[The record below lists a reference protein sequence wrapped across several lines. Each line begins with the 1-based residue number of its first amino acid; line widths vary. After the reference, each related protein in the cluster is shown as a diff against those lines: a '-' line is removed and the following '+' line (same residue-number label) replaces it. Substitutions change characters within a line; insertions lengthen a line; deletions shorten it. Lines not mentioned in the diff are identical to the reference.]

1 MTHTIQACMSTLRAQ
16 ASLGLPTSIT
26 HAITRGTSHARLK
39 ALALALALATGL
51 NLGAAAPA
59 IAADKG
65 APTTAPPATAASAT
79 QKKAV
84 KVKVDQGSAETPA
97 QRNARLK
104 RECKGRPNAGACL
117 GFAS

>member
-1 MTHTIQACMSTLRAQ
+1 MTHTIQACMSALPAQ

-26 HAITRGTSHARLK
+26 HAITRGTSHARVK
-39 ALALALALATGL
+39 ALALALAAGL